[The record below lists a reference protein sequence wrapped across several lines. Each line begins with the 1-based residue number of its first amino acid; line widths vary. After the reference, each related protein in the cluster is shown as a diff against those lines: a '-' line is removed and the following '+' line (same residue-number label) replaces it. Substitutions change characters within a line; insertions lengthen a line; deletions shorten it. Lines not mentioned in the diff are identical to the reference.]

1 MTQATGV
8 PRMPLDRDPARPFDP
23 SPALYRMRE
32 AGPLALVMPNSP
44 EPAWLVTRYEDQ
56 RTLLSDPRMSSDQL
70 LPGFPVAVEGIKQS
84 QGGGT
89 TRTIFGMDNPRHDVL
104 RRMFAKDFIVRKVS
118 QLRPLIQRH
127 VDDLIDAMLAG
138 PRPANFVTSFALAL
152 PTLVISDIF
161 GVPYQDQKM
170 FQQVTEKIVDPLLP
184 KEEIAQSV
192 GELARYVSGLL
203 DVKLGEPQD
212 DMVSRLAAYVSAG
225 EMTREEAIGGGMVLI
240 PAGHET
246 TANMIAMSTILLLE
260 NPSQLDEI
268 RAGDNPGLTANAV
281 EELLRYVHVPHY
293 GRRRVALEDIEIAGR
308 VIRQGD
314 GVILAGNIADREP
327 GIFEG
332 DPDTFDIHRD
342 ARHHLAFGYG
352 IHQCLGQPL
361 ARAELQIVLATLFRR
376 IPTLR
381 IAIPVEQVSFLP
393 NLFIYG
399 VDDLPVTW

>member
-1 MTQATGV
+1 MTHAPDIPQL
-8 PRMPLDRDPARPFDP
+8 PLDRDPARPFDP
-23 SPALYRMRE
+23 SPTLYRMRE
-32 AGPLALVMPNSP
+32 AGALALVMPNSP
-44 EPAWLVTRYEDQ
+44 EPAWLVTRYDDQ
-56 RTLLSDPRMSSDQL
+56 RALLSDPRMSSDQRL
-70 LPGFPVAVEGIKQS
+70 HGFPVAVEGIKQS

-104 RRMFAKDFIVRKVS
+104 RRMFAKDFIVRKIN
-118 QLRPLIQRH
+118 QLRPLIQQH

-138 PRPANFVTSFALAL
+138 PKPANFVTSFALAL

-161 GVPYQDQKM
+161 GVPYRDQKM
-170 FQQVTEKIVDPLLP
+170 FQEVTEKIVDPFLT
-184 KEEIAQSV
+184 KEEIAAAV
-192 GELARYVSGLL
+192 GELAKYVGGLL
-203 DVKLGEPQD
+203 DAKLREPQD
-212 DMVSRLAAYVSAG
+212 DMVSRLAAYVEAG

-260 NPSQLDEI
+260 NPDQLDEI
-268 RAGDNPGLTANAV
+268 RPGDNPELTANAV
-281 EELLRYVHVPHY
+281 EELLRYTHIPHY
-293 GRRRVALEDIEIAGR
+293 GRRRVALEDIAIAGR
-308 VIRQGD
+308 VIHQGD

-376 IPTLR
+376 IPTLQV
-381 IAIPVEQVSFLP
+381 AIPVDQISFHP

>member
-1 MTQATGV
+1 MTHAPDI

-23 SPALYRMRE
+23 SPTLYRMRE

-56 RTLLSDPRMSSDQL
+56 RTLLTDPRMSSDQRL
-70 LPGFPVAVEGIKQS
+70 HGFPVAVEGIKQS

-89 TRTIFGMDNPRHDVL
+89 TRTIFGMDNPRHDIL
-104 RRMFAKDFIVRKVS
+104 RRMFAKDFIVRKIN
-118 QLRPLIQRH
+118 QLRPRIQQH

-138 PRPANFVTSFALAL
+138 PKPANFVTSFAFAL

-161 GVPYQDQKM
+161 GVPYGDQKM
-170 FQQVTEKIVDPLLP
+170 FREVTEKIVDPSLT
-184 KEEIAQSV
+184 KQEIAAGV
-192 GELARYVSGLL
+192 GELAKYVGGLL
-203 DVKLGEPQD
+203 DVKLREPQD
-212 DMVSRLAAYVSAG
+212 DMVSRLAAYVEAG

-246 TANMIAMSTILLLE
+246 TANMIAISTILLLE
-260 NPSQLDEI
+260 NPGQLDEI
-268 RAGDNPGLTANAV
+268 RPGDNPELTANAV
-281 EELLRYVHVPHY
+281 EELLRYTHIPHY
-293 GRRRVALEDIEIAGR
+293 GRRRVALEDIAIAGR
-308 VIRQGD
+308 VIHQGD

-376 IPTLR
+376 IPTLQ
-381 IAIPVEQVSFLP
+381 IAIPVDQISFHP

>member
-1 MTQATGV
+1 MTHAPEIPQ
-8 PRMPLDRDPARPFDP
+8 MPLDRDPGRPFDP

-44 EPAWLVTRYEDQ
+44 EPAWLVTRYDDQ
-56 RTLLSDPRMSSDQL
+56 RALLSDPRLSSDQR

-104 RRMFAKDFIVRKVS
+104 RRMFARDFIVRKVN
-118 QLRPLIQRH
+118 QLRPLIQQH

-138 PRPANFVTSFALAL
+138 PKPANFVTSFALAL

-161 GVPYQDQKM
+161 GVPYTDQEM
-170 FQQVTEKIVDPLLP
+170 FQAVTEKIVDPSLTRA
-184 KEEIAQSV
+184 EIAAGV
-192 GELARYVSGLL
+192 GELAKYVGGLL
-203 DVKLGEPQD
+203 DAKLREPQD
-212 DMVSRLAAYVSAG
+212 DMVSRLAAYVAAG

-260 NPSQLDEI
+260 NPGQLDEI
-268 RAGDNPGLTANAV
+268 RPGDNPELTANAV
-281 EELLRYVHVPHY
+281 EELLRYAHVPHY
-293 GRRRVALEDIEIAGR
+293 GRRRVALEDIAIAGR
-308 VIRQGD
+308 VIHRGD

-327 GIFEG
+327 GIFAG

-381 IAIPVEQVSFLP
+381 IAVPVDQISFHP
-393 NLFIYG
+393 SLFIYG

>member
-1 MTQATGV
+1 MTHAPGIPQ
-8 PRMPLDRDPARPFDP
+8 MPLDRDPARPFDP
-23 SPALYRMRE
+23 SPTLYRMRE
-32 AGPLALVMPNSP
+32 TGAPALVMPNSP
-44 EPAWLVTRYEDQ
+44 EPAWLVTRYDDQ
-56 RTLLSDPRMSSDQL
+56 RALLSDPRMSSDQRL
-70 LPGFPVAVEGIKQS
+70 HGFPVAVEGIKQS

-104 RRMFAKDFIVRKVS
+104 RRMFAKDFIVRKIN
-118 QLRPLIQRH
+118 QLRPLIQQH

-138 PRPANFVTSFALAL
+138 PKPANFVTSFALAL

-161 GVPYQDQKM
+161 GVPYRDQKM
-170 FQQVTEKIVDPLLP
+170 FQEVTEKIVDPFLT
-184 KEEIAQSV
+184 KEEIAAAV
-192 GELARYVSGLL
+192 GELAKYVGGLL
-203 DVKLGEPQD
+203 DVKLREPQD
-212 DMVSRLAAYVSAG
+212 DMVSRLAAYVEAG

-260 NPSQLDEI
+260 NPDQLNEI
-268 RAGDNPGLTANAV
+268 RAGDNPELTANAV
-281 EELLRYVHVPHY
+281 EELLRYTHIPHY
-293 GRRRVALEDIEIAGR
+293 GRRRVALEDIAIAGR
-308 VIRQGD
+308 VIHQGD

-381 IAIPVEQVSFLP
+381 IAIPADQISFHP

>member
-1 MTQATGV
+1 MTQASDI
-8 PRMPLDRDPARPFDP
+8 PRMPLDRVQEHPFDP
-23 SPALYRMRE
+23 SPTLYRMRD

-44 EPAWLVTRYEDQ
+44 EPAWLVTRYDDQ
-56 RTLLSDPRMSSDQL
+56 RTLLTDPRMSSDQL

-89 TRTIFGMDNPRHDVL
+89 TRTIFGMDNPRHDIL
-104 RRMFAKDFIVRKVS
+104 RRMFAKDFIVRKMN

-138 PRPANFVTSFALAL
+138 PKPANFVTSVALAL
-152 PTLVISDIF
+152 PTLVISDVL
-161 GVPYQDQKM
+161 GVPYKDQKM
-170 FQQVTEKIVDPLLP
+170 FQEVTEKIVDPLLP
-184 KEEIAQSV
+184 KAEIAAAV
-192 GELARYVSGLL
+192 GELAAYVGDLL
-203 DVKLGEPQD
+203 DVKLRDPQD
-212 DMVSRLAAYVSAG
+212 DMVSRLAAYVEAG

-260 NPSQLDEI
+260 NPDQLDEI
-268 RAGDNPGLTANAV
+268 RAGDNPELIASAV

-308 VIRQGD
+308 VIRQGE

-376 IPTLR
+376 IPTLQ
-381 IAIPVEQVSFLP
+381 IAIPANQIAFHP

-399 VDDLPVTW
+399 VNDLPVTW

>member
-246 TANMIAMSTILLLE
+246 TANMITLSTIALLGQPE
-260 NPSQLDEI
+260 QLDEL
-268 RAGDNPGLTANAV
+268 RSGDNPELTAKAL
-281 EELLRYVHVPHY
+281 EELLRYLHVSHY
-293 GRRRVALEDIEIAGR
+293 GRRRQALEDIEIGGQI
-308 VIRQGD
+308 IRKGE
-314 GVILAGNIADREP
+314 GIILAGNIADREP
-327 GIFEG
+327 GAFDG
-332 DPDTFDIHRD
+332 DPDTLDIHRQS
-342 ARHHLAFGYG
+342 RHHLAFGYG
-352 IHQCLGQPL
+352 IHQCLGQQL
-361 ARAELQIVLATLFRR
+361 ARAEMEIVLSTLFRR
-376 IPTLR
+376 IPTLE
-381 IAIPVEQVSFLP
+381 IAIEQDQIPFKTDR
-393 NLFIYG
+393 FIYG
-399 VDDLPVTW
+399 AHRLPVTW

>member
-1 MTQATGV
+1 MTHAPEI
-8 PRMPLDRDPARPFDP
+8 PRMPLDRDRERPFDP
-23 SPALYRMRE
+23 SPTLYRMRD
-32 AGPLALVMPNSP
+32 AGAPALVMPNSP
-44 EPAWLVTRYEDQ
+44 EPAWLVTRYDDQ
-56 RTLLSDPRMSSDQL
+56 RTLLADPRMSSDQR

-89 TRTIFGMDNPRHDVL
+89 TQTIFGMDNPRHDVL
-104 RRMFAKDFIVRKVS
+104 RRMFAKDFMIRKIG

-138 PRPANFVTSFALAL
+138 PKPANFVTAFAFAL
-152 PTLVISDIF
+152 PTRVISDIL
-161 GVPYQDQKM
+161 GVPYQDQRM
-170 FQQVTEKIVDPLLP
+170 FQQVTEKIVDPSLP
-184 KEEIAQSV
+184 KEEIAASV
-192 GELARYVSGLL
+192 GELAQYVGGLL
-203 DVKLGEPQD
+203 EARLRDPRD
-212 DMVSRLAAYVSAG
+212 DMISRLAVCVEAG
-225 EMTREEAIGGGMVLI
+225 EMTREEAVGGGMVLI

-246 TANMIAMSTILLLE
+246 TANMISMSTILLLE
-260 NPSQLDEI
+260 NPDQLDEI
-268 RAGDNPGLTANAV
+268 RPGDNPELTANAV
-281 EELLRYVHVPHY
+281 EELLRYTHIPHY

-308 VIRQGD
+308 VIHRGD

-332 DPDTFDIHRD
+332 DPDTLDIHRD

-376 IPTLR
+376 IPTLQ
-381 IAIPVEQVSFLP
+381 IAIPVDQISFHP

>member
-1 MTQATGV
+1 MTHATGI
-8 PRMPLDRDPARPFDP
+8 PRMPLDRDRARPFDP
-23 SPALYRMRE
+23 PPALYRMRE

-56 RTLLSDPRMSSDQL
+56 RTLLTDPRMSSDMRIQ
-70 LPGFPVAVEGIKQS
+70 GFPVAVEGIKQS

-89 TRTIFGMDNPRHDVL
+89 TRTIFGMDNPRHDIL
-104 RRMFAKDFIVRKVS
+104 RRMFAKEFLIRKIS
-118 QLRPLIQRH
+118 ELRPLIQRH

-138 PRPANFVTSFALAL
+138 PKPANFVTSFALAL
-152 PTLVISDIF
+152 PTLVISDIL
-161 GVPYQDQKM
+161 GIPYQDQKM
-170 FQQVTEKIVDPLLP
+170 FQEITGKIVDPFLP
-184 KEEIAQSV
+184 KAEIVAAVS
-192 GELARYVSGLL
+192 ELAKYVSGLL
-203 DVKLGEPQD
+203 DVKLREPRD
-212 DMVSRLAAYVSAG
+212 DMISRLAAYVEAG
-225 EMTREEAIGGGMVLI
+225 EMTREEAVGGGMVLI

-260 NPSQLDEI
+260 NPGQLDEI
-268 RAGDNPGLTANAV
+268 RAGDNPELIANAV
-281 EELLRYVHVPHY
+281 EELLRYAHIPHY
-293 GRRRVALEDIEIAGR
+293 GRRRVALADIEIGGR

-376 IPTLR
+376 VPTLR
-381 IAIPVEQVSFLP
+381 IAVPVNQVSFHAA
-393 NLFIYG
+393 LFMYG
-399 VDDLPVTW
+399 VDALPVTW

>member
-1 MTQATGV
+1 MTHPTDI
-8 PRMPLDRDPARPFDP
+8 PRMPLDRDPARPFAP
-23 SPALYRMRE
+23 SPTLYRMRE

-56 RTLLSDPRMSSDQL
+56 RTLLSDPRMSSDQGIH
-70 LPGFPVAVEGIKQS
+70 GFPVAVEGIKQS

-104 RRMFAKDFIVRKVS
+104 RRMFAKDFIIRKVNR
-118 QLRPLIQRH
+118 LRPLIQQH
-127 VDDLIDAMLAG
+127 VDELIDGMLAG
-138 PRPANFVTSFALAL
+138 PKPANFVTSFALAL

-161 GVPYQDQKM
+161 GVPYQDQEM
-170 FQQVTEKIVDPLLP
+170 FQAVTEKIVDPCLP
-184 KEEIAQSV
+184 KAEIAGAV
-192 GELARYVSGLL
+192 AELARYVSGLL
-203 DVKLGEPQD
+203 DVKLREPQD
-212 DMVSRLAAYVSAG
+212 DMVSRLAAHVEAG
-225 EMTREEAIGGGMVLI
+225 DMTREEAIGGGMVLI

-268 RAGDNPGLTANAV
+268 RAGDNQKLIADAV
-281 EELLRYVHVPHY
+281 EELLRYVHIPHY
-293 GRRRVALEDIEIAGR
+293 GRRRVALADIEIAGR

-327 GIFEG
+327 GIFAG

-361 ARAELQIVLATLFRR
+361 ARAELQIVLGTLFRR
-376 IPTLR
+376 IPTLQL
-381 IAIPVEQVSFLP
+381 AIPIDQVSFHP

>member
-1 MTQATGV
+1 MKHPTDI

-23 SPALYRMRE
+23 SPTLYRMRE

-56 RTLLSDPRMSSDQL
+56 RTLLTDPRMSSDQRL
-70 LPGFPVAVEGIKQS
+70 HGFPVAVEGIKQS

-104 RRMFAKDFIVRKVS
+104 RRMFAKDFIIRKINR
-118 QLRPLIQRH
+118 LRPLIQRH
-127 VDDLIDAMLAG
+127 VDELIDGMLAG
-138 PRPANFVTSFALAL
+138 PKPANFVTSFALAL
-152 PTLVISDIF
+152 PTLVISDVL
-161 GVPYQDQKM
+161 GVPYKDQEM
-170 FQQVTEKIVDPLLP
+170 FQAVTEKIVDPFLP
-184 KEEIAQSV
+184 KGEIAGAV
-192 GELARYVSGLL
+192 GELAKYVSGLL
-203 DVKLGEPQD
+203 DVKLREPQD
-212 DMVSRLAAYVSAG
+212 DMVSRLAAYVGAG
-225 EMTREEAIGGGMVLI
+225 DMTREEAIGGGMVLI

-260 NPSQLDEI
+260 NPGQLDEI
-268 RAGDNPGLTANAV
+268 RAGDNQELIADAV
-281 EELLRYVHVPHY
+281 EELLRYVHIPHY

-332 DPDTFDIHRD
+332 DPDTLDIHRD

-361 ARAELQIVLATLFRR
+361 ARAELQIVLGTLFRR
-376 IPTLR
+376 IPTLQL
-381 IAIPVEQVSFLP
+381 AIPIDEVSFHP